1 MPSVH
6 KHSFIVVLFFSLGLA
21 SCAAPKAIF
30 SVDNEKK
37 VAPAKVGFENQSENA
52 DRYEW
57 DFGDGNTST
66 EEKPNHRYTSSGNY
80 TVTLKA
86 YKEKKAKST
95 TRSIQIAAPEICL
108 VELTTPFG
116 TMMIELYDDTPL
128 HRDNFSKLVEEGYYE
143 NLLFHRVMNGFMI
156 QGGDPQSKGAP
167 ANSRLGSGGPGYTVE
182 KEIKAGRVHIKGAL
196 AAARQ
201 PDNVNPQKA
210 SSGSQFYIVHGRPVT
225 DEMLD
230 QMQIRSNITYTPDQR
245 KAYLENGGYPPL
257 DSEYTVFGRV
267 VEGLDVID
275 KIAAVKTN
283 RSDRPLEDVPM
294 KIILIK

>member
-1 MPSVH
+1 MLSVNR
-6 KHSFIVVLFFSLGLA
+6 HSFIIVVIVSIGLA
-21 SCAAPKAIF
+21 SCSAPKAIF
-30 SVDNEKK
+30 SINNEKP
-37 VAPAKVGFENQSENA
+37 VAPAKIRFDNQSENA

-80 TVTLKA
+80 TITLKA
-86 YKEKKAKST
+86 FKDKKAKST
-95 TRSIQIAAPEICL
+95 KQSIQIAAPEICL

-116 TMMIELYDDTPL
+116 TMMLELYDDTPL

-156 QGGDPQSKGAP
+156 QGGDPKSKGAP

-182 KEIKAGRVHIKGAL
+182 NEISAGRVHIKGAL

-201 PDNVNPQKA
+201 PDSVNPKKA
-210 SSGSQFYIVHGRPVT
+210 SSGSQFYIVHGKPVT
-225 DEMLD
+225 DAMLD